1 MSVKTLALTALACA
15 AAASFATSA
24 NARAPRLKA
33 PVAAD
38 LAYPGTVHTTL
49 APKEALRALAAT
61 EFWGGTY
68 TASTGEAVTIYAS
81 TTYPVDEARAQQW
94 ADFVASL
101 VHSSELPSVKIY
113 LETEDEVGRACGFR
127 ALACYDPS
135 SATLI
140 APGDDPLDG
149 PSAESIV
156 THEYGHHIAAHRAN
170 NPWAAIDW
178 GTKRWATYEQICPRA
193 AQGVVSPGDENTNY
207 AQNPGE
213 AFAETY
219 RVLNERKL
227 GRAETP
233 WEIVDKLLYPDDG
246 ALAALE
252 QDVVTPWTGVSIL
265 RYQGATRAKTLTF
278 ATPLDG
284 TFRATVRGPYR
295 AELLSATGVRRAG
308 PALSVSTNVCGG
320 RTLRVRLTRI
330 ATAKN
335 GSYQLTVTRP

>member
-1 MSVKTLALTALACA
+1 VKTLALTALACA
-15 AAASFATSA
+15 AAASFA
-24 NARAPRLKA
+24 APGGAGTRRLEP
-33 PVAAD
+33 PVAAE
-38 LAYPGTVHTTL
+38 LAYPGTVRTTP
-49 APKEALRALAAT
+49 APKGALRALAAT
-61 EFWGGTY
+61 DFWGGTY
-68 TASTGEAVTIYAS
+68 TASTGEVVTIYAS
-81 TTYPVDEARAQQW
+81 TAYPVDDARGQQW

-101 VHSSELPSVKIY
+101 VHGTELPSVKLY

-135 SATLI
+135 TSTLI
-140 APGDDPLDG
+140 APGDDPIDG
-149 PSAESIV
+149 PTAEAIV

-170 NPWAAIDW
+170 NPWAAIDY

-233 WEIVDKLLYPDDG
+233 WEIVDQLLYPDDA
-246 ALAALE
+246 ALAAIE

-265 RYQGATRAKTLTF
+265 RYQGATKTKTLTF

-295 AELLSATGVRRAG
+295 AELLSAAGVRRAG
-308 PALSVSTNVCGG
+308 PAASVSTNVCGA
-320 RTLRVRLTRI
+320 RTLRVRLMRV
-330 ATAKN
+330 ATGKK

>member
-1 MSVKTLALTALACA
+1 VQVKTLVLTALVCA
-15 AAASFATSA
+15 AAASLTASA
-24 NARAPRLKA
+24 DARAPRLEA
-33 PVAAD
+33 PVAAE

-49 APKEALRALAAT
+49 APKGALRALAAT
-61 EFWGGTY
+61 DFWGGTY

-81 TTYPVDEARAQQW
+81 TTYPVDDARAQQW

-101 VHSSELPSVKIY
+101 VHGTELSSVKIY

-127 ALACYDPS
+127 ALACYDPRTS
-135 SATLI
+135 TLI
-140 APGDDPLDG
+140 APGDDPIDA
-149 PSAESIV
+149 PTAEAIV
-156 THEYGHHIAAHRAN
+156 THEYGHHVAAHRAN
-170 NPWAAIDW
+170 NPWNAVDW
-178 GTKRWATYEQICPRA
+178 GTKRWGTYEQICPRA
-193 AQGVVSPGDENTNY
+193 AQGVLSPGDENTNY

-227 GRAETP
+227 GRAETA
-233 WEIVDKLLYPDDG
+233 WDIVDRLLYPDDA

-265 RYQGATRAKTLTF
+265 RYQGATKSKTLTF

-295 AELLSATGVRRAG
+295 AELLSASGVRRAG
-308 PALSVSTNVCGG
+308 PALSVSTNVCGA
-320 RTLRVRLTRI
+320 RTMRVRVTRV
-330 ATAKN
+330 ATAKT

>member
-1 MSVKTLALTALACA
+1 VKTLALTALACA
-15 AAASFATSA
+15 AAASLGAGA
-24 NARAPRLKA
+24 NAGTPRLKA
-33 PVAAD
+33 PVTAE
-38 LAYPGTVHTTL
+38 LAYPGTVHTVR
-49 APKEALRALAAT
+49 APKSAVRALAASD
-61 EFWGGTY
+61 FWGGTY
-68 TASTGEAVTIYAS
+68 TSATGEAVTIYAS
-81 TTYPVDEARAQQW
+81 TTYPVDDARAQGW

-127 ALACYDPS
+127 ALACYDPATS
-135 SATLI
+135 TLI

-149 PSAESIV
+149 PSSEAIV
-156 THEYGHHIAAHRAN
+156 AHEYGHHVAAHRAN

-227 GRAETP
+227 GHAETP
-233 WEIVDKLLYPDDG
+233 WEIVDRLLYPDDG

-252 QDVVTPWTGVSIL
+252 QDVVTPWAGVTIL
-265 RYQGATRAKTLTF
+265 RYKGATKTKTLTF

-284 TFRATVRGPYR
+284 TFRASVRGPYR
-295 AELLSATGVRRAG
+295 IELFGAGGARRAG
-308 PALSVSTNVCGG
+308 PAATVSANVCGA
-320 RTLRVRLTRI
+320 RTQRVRLTRV
-330 ATAKN
+330 ATAKT